1 MPARPPL
8 GPGLVT
14 RRVRVADPDVIWIRA
29 ILEAY
34 DGLAFTYGDG
44 SGVLALTTTESQA
57 GELDGLLNEL
67 SHELCMTRI
76 G

>member
-8 GPGLVT
+8 GPGLIT
-14 RRVRVADPDVIWIRA
+14 RRVRVADADVIWIRA

-57 GELDGLLNEL
+57 RELEELLNEL
-67 SHELCMTRI
+67 SAELSFTRLE
-76 G
+76 